1 MKYAFV
7 LIHFGSNPIYFEYE
21 LYSVFMIR
29 SICNYD
35 FVYMYSKSD
44 TPSKFVEV
52 MKKFNVKTVEYD
64 DSIINKKIDNFKS
77 VYEHFNTFKTCAFF
91 YANMLTE
98 YDKVCV
104 IESDQVYKRGFE
116 KVFELD
122 GPAILYYNQPTTD
135 YDKNNK
141 LIIDKKFIISECNKN
156 SHTNG
161 GILVFK
167 PDKQLIDTYI
177 KNMDVIAEKNCS
189 YPNETLFLY
198 TNNIIYN
205 VPFRYNSS
213 HYMFEKR
220 YTKQILNYHF
230 NSSIYKPLNIIKDKF
245 KLDKKFKIKNEA
257 VDFFK
262 NNFYNKYHERVD
274 ELMKYVST

>member
-7 LIHFGSNPIYFEYE
+7 LIHFGSNPVYFEYE

-44 TPSKFVEV
+44 TPPKFVEV

-64 DSIINKKIDNFKS
+64 DSVINKKIDNFKS

-104 IESDQVYKRGFE
+104 IESDQVYKKGFE
-116 KVFELD
+116 KVFELN
-122 GPAILYYNQPTTD
+122 GPAILYYNQPPSD
-135 YDKNNK
+135 YDKHNK
-141 LIIDKKFIISECNKN
+141 LSIDKKFIISECNKN

-167 PDKQLIDTYI
+167 PDKKIIESYI
-177 KNMDVIAEKNCS
+177 KNMDIIAGKNCS

-205 VPFRYNSS
+205 VPFRYNAS
-213 HYMFEKR
+213 HYMFEKK
-220 YTKQILNYHF
+220 YSKEILNYHF
-230 NSSIYKPLNIIKDKF
+230 NSTIYKPLNNIKDNYKI
-245 KLDKKFKIKNEA
+245 DKKFKIKNE
-257 VDFFK
+257 VVEFFR

>member
-1 MKYAFV
+1 
-7 LIHFGSNPIYFEYE
+7 
-21 LYSVFMIR
+21 
-29 SICNYD
+29 
-35 FVYMYSKSD
+35 MYSKSD

-64 DSIINKKIDNFKS
+64 DSDINKKIDNFKS

-104 IESDQVYKRGFE
+104 IESDQVYKKGFE
-116 KVFELD
+116 KVFEID
-122 GPAILYYNQPTTD
+122 GPAILYYNQPTSD

-141 LIIDKKFIISECNKN
+141 LSIDKKFIINECNKN

-167 PDKQLIDTYI
+167 PDKKLIDTYI
-177 KNMDVIAEKNCS
+177 KNIDVIAEKNCS

-213 HYMFEKR
+213 HYMFEK
-220 YTKQILNYHF
+220 KHSNEIFNYHF
-230 NSSIYKPLNIIKDKF
+230 NSSIYKPLKIIKDNYKI
-245 KLDKKFKIKNEA
+245 DKKFKIKNEA
-257 VDFFK
+257 VDFFR
-262 NNFYNKYHERVD
+262 NNFYNKYHKRVD
-274 ELMKYVST
+274 ELMKYVSS

>member
-7 LIHFGSNPIYFEYE
+7 LIHFGSNPVYFEYE

-44 TPSKFVEV
+44 TPLKFVEV

-64 DSIINKKIDNFKS
+64 DSVINKKIDNFKS

-104 IESDQVYKRGFE
+104 IESDQVYKKGFE
-116 KVFELD
+116 KVFELN
-122 GPAILYYNQPTTD
+122 GPAILYYNQPPSD
-135 YDKNNK
+135 YDKHNK
-141 LIIDKKFIISECNKN
+141 LSIDKKFIISECNKN

-167 PDKQLIDTYI
+167 PDKKIIDTYI
-177 KNMDVIAEKNCS
+177 KNIDIIAEKNCS

-205 VPFRYNSS
+205 VPFRYNAS
-213 HYMFEKR
+213 HYMFEKK
-220 YTKQILNYHF
+220 YSKEILNYHF
-230 NSSIYKPLNIIKDKF
+230 NSTIYKPLNNIKDNYKI
-245 KLDKKFKIKNEA
+245 DKKFKIKNE
-257 VDFFK
+257 VVEFFR

-274 ELMKYVST
+274 ELMKYVSN

>member
-7 LIHFGSNPIYFEYE
+7 LIHFGSNPVYFEYE

-44 TPSKFVEV
+44 TPPKFVEV

-116 KVFELD
+116 KVFEIN
-122 GPAILYYNQPTTD
+122 GPAILYYNQPPSD

-141 LIIDKKFIISECNKN
+141 LSVDKQFIISECNKN

-167 PDKQLIDTYI
+167 PDKKIIDTYI
-177 KNMDVIAEKNCS
+177 KNIDIIAEKNCS

-213 HYMFEKR
+213 HYMFEKK
-220 YTKQILNYHF
+220 YSKEILNYHF

-245 KLDKKFKIKNEA
+245 KIDKKFKIKNES
-257 VDFFK
+257 VEYFR

-274 ELMKYVST
+274 ELMNYVSR

>member
-1 MKYAFV
+1 
-7 LIHFGSNPIYFEYE
+7 
-21 LYSVFMIR
+21 
-29 SICNYD
+29 
-35 FVYMYSKSD
+35 MYSKSD
-44 TPSKFVEV
+44 TPPKFIEV

-64 DSIINKKIDNFKS
+64 DSVINKKIDNFKS

-104 IESDQVYKRGFE
+104 IESDQVYKKGFE
-116 KVFELD
+116 NVFELN
-122 GPAILYYNQPTTD
+122 GPAILYYNQPPSD
-135 YDKNNK
+135 YDKHNK
-141 LIIDKKFIISECNKN
+141 LSIDKKFIISECNKN

-167 PDKQLIDTYI
+167 PDKKIIDTYI
-177 KNMDVIAEKNCS
+177 KNIDIIAEKNCS

-205 VPFRYNSS
+205 VPFRYNAS
-213 HYMFEKR
+213 HYMFEKK
-220 YTKQILNYHF
+220 YSKEILNYHF
-230 NSSIYKPLNIIKDKF
+230 NSTIYKPLNNIKDNYKI
-245 KLDKKFKIKNEA
+245 DKKFKVKNE
-257 VDFFK
+257 VVEFFR
-262 NNFYNKYHERVD
+262 NNFYNKYHERVG

>member
-7 LIHFGSNPIYFEYE
+7 LIHFGSNPVYFEYE

-44 TPSKFVEV
+44 TPAKFVEV

-98 YDKVCV
+98 YDKVCI
-104 IESDQVYKRGFE
+104 IESDQVYKKGFE
-116 KVFELD
+116 KVFELNC
-122 GPAILYYNQPTTD
+122 PAILYYNQPKTN

-141 LIIDKKFIISECNKN
+141 LSIDKKFIISECNKN

-167 PDKQLIDTYI
+167 PDKKIIDTYI

-205 VPFRYNSS
+205 LPFRYNAS
-213 HYMFEKR
+213 HYMFEKK
-220 YTKQILNYHF
+220 YSKEIFNYHF
-230 NSSIYKPLNIIKDKF
+230 NSSIYKPLNIIKDNY
-245 KLDKKFKIKNEA
+245 KLDKKYKIKNEA
-257 VDFFK
+257 VIFFR

-274 ELMKYVST
+274 ELMKYVSL